1 MRKSSPIGG
10 RGESKINSE
19 EDEGERGYSGGCR
32 GRISLVGIGP
42 GSIEHMTIKAKSE
55 IENADVIVGYAT
67 YVNLVRSI
75 IKPTA
80 EIISGKMGEEVERA
94 KVAVKKA
101 LENKKVAVISGGDAG
116 IYGMA
121 GPVLEVAEKEGA
133 NIPIEIVPGVTA
145 ATAVAAKLG
154 APIMG
159 DFAAISLSDIL
170 TPWSQIEKRLK
181 AAAEADFVIV
191 LYNPKSR
198 SRKEPLVKAHEILLK
213 FRSPDTPVGI
223 VRNVGR
229 KGEHVVITTVKEM
242 LNHDVDMATTIIVGN
257 STTRIL
263 NQKMVTSRGYMVDDK
278 LGR

>member
-1 MRKSSPIGG
+1 
-10 RGESKINSE
+10 
-19 EDEGERGYSGGCR
+19 
-32 GRISLVGIGP
+32 
-42 GSIEHMTIKAKSE
+42 MTIKAKNE

-67 YVNLVRSI
+67 YVNLVRAL
-75 IKPTA
+75 IKPKA
-80 EIISGKMGEEVERA
+80 EIISGKMREEVERA

-101 LENKKVAVISGGDAG
+101 LENKEVAVISGGDAG

-121 GPVLEVAEKEGA
+121 GLVLEVAEKEGVKV
-133 NIPIEIVPGVTA
+133 PIEIVPGVTA

-159 DFAAISLSDIL
+159 DFAVISLSDLL

-213 FRSPDTPVGI
+213 FRSSDTPVGI

-229 KGEHVVITTVKEM
+229 KGEQVVLTKVKEM
-242 LNHDVDMATTIIVGN
+242 LNHEIDMATTIIVGN

-263 NQKMVTSRGYMVDDK
+263 NQKMITSRGYDLDEK
-278 LGR
+278 L

>member
-1 MRKSSPIGG
+1 
-10 RGESKINSE
+10 
-19 EDEGERGYSGGCR
+19 
-32 GRISLVGIGP
+32 
-42 GSIEHMTIKAKSE
+42 MTIKAKSE

-67 YVNLVRSI
+67 YVNLVRSL

-121 GPVLEVAEKEGA
+121 GPVLEVAESEGV

-198 SRKEPLVKAHEILLK
+198 SRKEPLVKAYDILLK
-213 FRSPDTPVGI
+213 FRKPDTPVGI
-223 VRNVGR
+223 VRNVER
-229 KGEHVVITTVKEM
+229 KGEQIVITTVKEM
-242 LNHDVDMATTIIVGN
+242 LSHEIDMATTIIIGN
-257 STTRIL
+257 SSTRIL
-263 NQKMVTSRGYMVDDK
+263 NQKMVTSRGYALGEK
-278 LGR
+278 L

>member
-1 MRKSSPIGG
+1 
-10 RGESKINSE
+10 
-19 EDEGERGYSGGCR
+19 
-32 GRISLVGIGP
+32 
-42 GSIEHMTIKAKSE
+42 MTIKARSE
-55 IENADVIVGYAT
+55 IEKADVIVGYAT
-67 YVNLVRSI
+67 YVNLVRAI
-75 IKPTA
+75 IKPKA

-101 LENKKVAVISGGDAG
+101 LENKKVAVISGGDSG

-121 GPVLEVAEKEGA
+121 GPVLEVAEKEGV

-159 DFAAISLSDIL
+159 DFAAISLSDLL

-213 FRSPDTPVGI
+213 YRSPDAPVGI

-229 KGEHVVITTVKEM
+229 KGEQIVITTVKEM
-242 LNHDVDMATTIIVGN
+242 LNHEIDMATTIIVGN
-257 STTRIL
+257 SATRVL
-263 NQKMVTSRGYMVDDK
+263 NQKMVTSRGYTVSEE
-278 LGR
+278 L

>member
-1 MRKSSPIGG
+1 
-10 RGESKINSE
+10 
-19 EDEGERGYSGGCR
+19 
-32 GRISLVGIGP
+32 
-42 GSIEHMTIKAKSE
+42 MTIKARSE

-67 YVNLVRSI
+67 YVNLVRSL

-101 LENKKVAVISGGDAG
+101 LENKKVAVISGGDSG

-121 GPVLEVAEKEGA
+121 GPVLEVAEKEGV

-159 DFAAISLSDIL
+159 DFAAISLSDLL

-213 FRSPDTPVGI
+213 YRSPDTPVGI

-229 KGEHVVITTVKEM
+229 KGEQTVITTVKEM
-242 LNHDVDMATTIIVGN
+242 LNHEIDMATTIIVGN
-257 STTRIL
+257 SATRVL
-263 NQKMVTSRGYMVDDK
+263 NQKMVTSRGYTVSEE
-278 LGR
+278 L

>member
-1 MRKSSPIGG
+1 M
-10 RGESKINSE
+10 
-19 EDEGERGYSGGCR
+19 
-32 GRISLVGIGP
+32 
-42 GSIEHMTIKAKSE
+42 EHMTIKARSE
-55 IENADVIVGYAT
+55 IEKADVIVGYAT
-67 YVNLVRSI
+67 YVNLVRAI
-75 IKPTA
+75 IKPKA

-101 LENKKVAVISGGDAG
+101 LENKKVAVISGGDSG

-121 GPVLEVAEKEGA
+121 GPVLEVAEKEGV

-159 DFAAISLSDIL
+159 DFAAISLSDLL

-213 FRSPDTPVGI
+213 YRSPDAPVGI

-229 KGEHVVITTVKEM
+229 KGEQIVITTVKEM
-242 LNHDVDMATTIIVGN
+242 LNHEIDMATTIIVGN
-257 STTRIL
+257 SATRVL
-263 NQKMVTSRGYMVDDK
+263 NQKMVT
-278 LGR
+278 

>member
-1 MRKSSPIGG
+1 
-10 RGESKINSE
+10 
-19 EDEGERGYSGGCR
+19 
-32 GRISLVGIGP
+32 
-42 GSIEHMTIKAKSE
+42 MTIKARSE

-67 YVNLVRSI
+67 YVNLVRSL

-101 LENKKVAVISGGDAG
+101 LENKKVAVISGGDSG

-121 GPVLEVAEKEGA
+121 GPVLEVAEKEGV

-154 APIMG
+154 APIME
-159 DFAAISLSDIL
+159 DFAAISLSDLL

-213 FRSPDTPVGI
+213 YRSPDTPVGI

-229 KGEHVVITTVKEM
+229 KGEQTVITTVREM
-242 LNHDVDMATTIIVGN
+242 LNHEIDMATTIIVGN
-257 STTRIL
+257 SATRLL
-263 NQKMVTSRGYMVDDK
+263 NQKMVTSRGYTVNEG
-278 LGR
+278 L

>member
-1 MRKSSPIGG
+1 
-10 RGESKINSE
+10 
-19 EDEGERGYSGGCR
+19 
-32 GRISLVGIGP
+32 
-42 GSIEHMTIKAKSE
+42 MTIKARSE

-67 YVNLVRSI
+67 YVNLVRAL
-75 IKPTA
+75 IKPKA

-101 LENKKVAVISGGDAG
+101 LENKKVAVISGGDSG

-121 GPVLEVAEKEGA
+121 GPVLEVAEKEGV

-159 DFAAISLSDIL
+159 DFAAISLSDLL

-213 FRSPDTPVGI
+213 YRSPDTPVGI

-229 KGEHVVITTVKEM
+229 KGEQTVITTVKEM
-242 LNHDVDMATTIIVGN
+242 LNHEIDMATTIIVGN
-257 STTRIL
+257 SATRLL
-263 NQKMVTSRGYMVDDK
+263 NQKMVTSRGYTVSEE
-278 LGR
+278 L

>member
-1 MRKSSPIGG
+1 
-10 RGESKINSE
+10 
-19 EDEGERGYSGGCR
+19 
-32 GRISLVGIGP
+32 
-42 GSIEHMTIKAKSE
+42 MTIKAKSE

>member
-1 MRKSSPIGG
+1 M
-10 RGESKINSE
+10 
-19 EDEGERGYSGGCR
+19 
-32 GRISLVGIGP
+32 GIGP

-67 YVNLVRSI
+67 YVNLVRSL

-121 GPVLEVAEKEGA
+121 GPVLEVAENEGV

-198 SRKEPLVKAHEILLK
+198 SRKEPLIKAHEILLK

-223 VRNVGR
+223 VRNFGR
-229 KGEHVVITTVKEM
+229 KGEQTVITTVKEM
-242 LNHDVDMATTIIVGN
+242 LSHEIDMATTIIVGN
-257 STTRIL
+257 STTHTL
-263 NQKMVTSRGYMVDDK
+263 NQRMVTSRGYAVGEK
-278 LGR
+278 L